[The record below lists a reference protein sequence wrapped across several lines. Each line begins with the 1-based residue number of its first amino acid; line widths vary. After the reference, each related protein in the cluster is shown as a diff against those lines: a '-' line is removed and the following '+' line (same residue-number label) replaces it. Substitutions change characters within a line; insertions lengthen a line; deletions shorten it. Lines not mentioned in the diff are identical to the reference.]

1 MKTIRVPLSPFI
13 ELKSRKVSSNVFKSL
28 KSGTLVPRFSI
39 EEGVKDIIFSPK
51 IYNLD
56 LIYFQVN
63 EIQDFYNIDLRIGTI
78 IKAEDFPEARKRS
91 YKIVIDFGVLGLY
104 NSSAQITVNYSKEEL
119 IGKQIVSIINLGYKR
134 IAGFKSQC
142 LILGVDSQ
150 NGIVLISPKKLISRG
165 TLISF

>member
-1 MKTIRVPLSPFI
+1 M
-13 ELKSRKVSSNVFKSL
+13 
-28 KSGTLVPRFSI
+28 
-39 EEGVKDIIFSPK
+39 
-51 IYNLD
+51 
-56 LIYFQVN
+56 N

-78 IKAEDFPEARKRS
+78 IKVEDFPEARKRS

-142 LILGVDSQ
+142 LILGVNSQ
-150 NGIVLISPKKLISRG
+150 NGIALISPKKLISRG